1 MVTFCKLVVYKSQ
14 RKENA
19 SKKKKII
26 TSHTLE
32 KDNKFQQQINC

>member
-19 SKKKKII
+19 SKKKNNI
-26 TSHTLE
+26 THSLE